1 MIASPAPR
9 TGSRQVP
16 RVPRTDFVENPESV
30 EYLEFLDSGL
40 DCGCDPPKPRIDSG
54 LDCGCDPPKP
64 RIDSGLDCGCDPT
77 TPVAPLFGSLDAIR
91 WIPGSGG
98 GAS

>member
-54 LDCGCDPPKP
+54 LDCGCDP
-64 RIDSGLDCGCDPT
+64 T
-77 TPVAPLFGSLDAIR
+77 TPVAPLFDSLDAIR
-91 WIPGSGG
+91 WIAGSGG

>member
-1 MIASPAPR
+1 MLYSYATWRAMIASPAPR

-54 LDCGCDPPKP
+54 LDCGCDP
-64 RIDSGLDCGCDPT
+64 T
-77 TPVAPLFGSLDAIR
+77 TPVAPLFDSLDATR